1 MPVDASIPAPR
12 ERILRTAIDL
22 FYRQGI
28 KATGINQ
35 IIAESGVAKASFYTH
50 FPSKDDLVVAYAE
63 HLAEHE
69 FEELREIASKG
80 ASARER
86 LLAPLRSLLPW
97 FQSSGYRGCPF
108 QNLAA
113 EVTPETPG
121 IGRVVRVHR
130 ENLRALFRE
139 LIGGVVNEEK
149 LNADSDAMADTTLLM
164 FEGAIA
170 VSVAYRHAWPVEHA
184 IGEIERMLSESG

>member
-1 MPVDASIPAPR
+1 MATAETNPPPR
-12 ERILRTAIDL
+12 ERILRIAIDL

-28 KATGINQ
+28 RATGINQ

-63 HLAEHE
+63 HLADHE
-69 FEELREIASKG
+69 IAELRVVASEG
-80 ASARER
+80 ATARER
-86 LLAPLRSLLPW
+86 LLAPLRSLEPW

-113 EVTPETPG
+113 EVPPETPG
-121 IGRVVRVHR
+121 IGRVVRRHR
-130 ENLRALFRE
+130 ENLRSLFRE
-139 LIGGVVNEEK
+139 LIGEVIIDEK
-149 LNADSDAMADTTLLM
+149 LKANPEALADTALLM

-170 VSVAYRHAWPVEHA
+170 VSVAYRQAWPVEHA
-184 IGEIERMLSESG
+184 IGDLERLLHES

>member
-1 MPVDASIPAPR
+1 MPNAATPPAPR

-22 FYRQGI
+22 FYTQGI

-63 HLAEHE
+63 HLADHE
-69 FEELREIASKG
+69 FVELRQIASEG
-80 ASARER
+80 STPRER
-86 LLAPLRSLLPW
+86 LFAPLRSLEPW
-97 FQSSGYRGCPF
+97 FQSSSYRGCPF

-113 EVTPETPG
+113 EISPEVTG
-121 IGRVVRVHR
+121 IGRVVRRHR
-130 ENLRALFRE
+130 ENLRGLLRE
-139 LIGGVVNEEK
+139 LLGEVIADEK
-149 LNADSDAMADTTLLM
+149 LKADPEALADTALLL

-170 VSVAYRHAWPVEHA
+170 ISVAYREPWPVEHA
-184 IGEIERMLSESG
+184 INRLESLLAPN